1 MGDRLELHT
10 VLTTLLNSSAAYF
23 QPPESV
29 NLVYPCIVYRR
40 SNIRVDHADNKPYSL
55 KKEYTLTVITKDP
68 DSVLPEQVMM
78 LESARHERAFVVDG
92 LNHTN
97 ITIFY

>member
-1 MGDRLELHT
+1 MGSRLELHT
-10 VLTTLLNSSAAYF
+10 LLTSLLGTSPAYY

-29 NLVYPCIVYRR
+29 KLTYPCIVYRR
-40 SNIRVDHADNKPYSL
+40 SDIRVDYANNKPYAMR
-55 KKEYTLTVITKDP
+55 KEYTLTVITQNP
-68 DSVLPEQVMM
+68 DSTLPEEIMM

-92 LNHTN
+92 LNHTT

>member
-1 MGDRLELHT
+1 MGSRLELHA
-10 VLTTLLNSSAAYF
+10 VLISLLGTSAAYF

-29 NLVYPCIVYRR
+29 SLIYPCVVYRR
-40 SNIRVDHADNKPYSL
+40 SDIRIDYANNKPYTMR
-55 KKEYTLTVITKDP
+55 KEYTLTVITQNP
-68 DSVLPEQVMM
+68 DSILPEEIMM